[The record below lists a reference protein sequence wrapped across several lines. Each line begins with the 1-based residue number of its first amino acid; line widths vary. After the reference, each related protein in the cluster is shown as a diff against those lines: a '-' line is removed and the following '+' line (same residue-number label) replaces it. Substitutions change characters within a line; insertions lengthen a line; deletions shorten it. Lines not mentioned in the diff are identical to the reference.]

1 MRRVVQLAL
10 LVLLGCSVAL
20 AQNEEVRERI
30 SAVVNNSPIFQSDWE
45 LALRCEA
52 LMDDR
57 APDSFSEAEKQQ
69 VFSRLVDQ
77 QLIQQQMKEYP
88 AVPVTDAELQT
99 RLSEIRKQVPQA
111 QTDAGWQQLLDR
123 DGLTQADVLD
133 RVRRQIEILRFL
145 DLRLRPLVRVDFR
158 SVTQYYRDQ
167 YLPELRR
174 RGAKDVPI
182 AEVSD
187 KIREILTQQRL
198 DEQIQAWMQ
207 SLREGSEIRL
217 IDNVPAT
224 TSKAEQ
230 K

>member
-1 MRRVVQLAL
+1 MRRIVQLAM
-10 LVLLGCSVAL
+10 LVLFGCCVAV
-20 AQNEEVRERI
+20 AQNDEVLDRMI
-30 SAVVNNSPIFQSDWE
+30 AVVNNSPIFQSDWE

-52 LMDDR
+52 LMDGR
-57 APDSFSEAEKQQ
+57 TPDSFNDAEKQQ

-77 QLIQQQMKEYP
+77 KLIQQQMKEYP
-88 AVPVTDAELQT
+88 GVPVTDEEARA
-99 RLSEIRKQVPQA
+99 RLGEIRKQLSYA
-111 QTDAGWQQLLDR
+111 DTDTTWQQLLDR

-133 RVRRQIEILRFL
+133 RIRLQIEILRFL

-158 SVTQYYRDQ
+158 SVNQYYRDQ

-207 SLREGSEIRL
+207 TLREGSDIRVTETAL
-217 IDNVPAT
+217 GT

>member
-20 AQNEEVRERI
+20 AQNEEVLDRI
-30 SAVVNNSPIFQSDWE
+30 IAVVNNSPIFQSDWE

-111 QTDAGWQQLLDR
+111 QTDAGWQQLLDG